1 MIAAISPAQLKSRS
15 ICYSPRT
22 DNNVVRGT
30 YFYRCLYSQ
39 EAAMT
44 TGVFIVIPFRNANV
58 VASGKGFVSFSIRE
72 NADCIK
78 TICDIEKTLLDR
90 LGLTSTQRVESL
102 SSAARSGI
110 IRNVVLPNQ
119 TSLVG
124 PTTMILRVSGIW
136 EDDAGHGL
144 VYRFIVPSHPL

>member
-1 MIAAISPAQLKSRS
+1 MIAAITPAQLKSQS

-39 EAAMT
+39 VSTMT
-44 TGVFIVIPFRNANV
+44 TGVFIVIPLRNATITT
-58 VASGKGFVSFSIRE
+58 AGKGFISFSIRE

-78 TICDIEKTLLDR
+78 AICDIEKTLMNR
-90 LGLTSTQRVESL
+90 LGLTSTRRIESL

-110 IRNVVLPNQ
+110 IRNIAPPNH
-119 TSLVG
+119 TSSTG
-124 PTTMILRVSGIW
+124 HTTMVLRVSGIW
-136 EDDAGHGL
+136 EDDGGHGL